1 MERDELRLECL
12 KLAAVRMPDHNE
24 VLLRAEDYFRFV
36 RKTEA
41 QDDKSPTTPPKGAG
55 VTAGKDRDRPG

>member
-36 RKTEA
+36 KKPEM
-41 QDDKSPTTPPKGAG
+41 QGEKSPTTSTQEAG
-55 VTAGKDRDRPG
+55 VTAGKDRSRPG